1 MQQVLKRNIR
11 FINVCLGVF
20 RSERWKEVSERGKKK
35 EVREEEK
42 KAQEQKRWEKNG
54 SPVGKG

>member
-35 EVREEEK
+35 EVREEGK
-42 KAQEQKRWEKNG
+42 KAPEQKRWEKNG

>member
-1 MQQVLKRNIR
+1 M
-11 FINVCLGVF
+11 CLGVF
-20 RSERWKEVSERGKKK
+20 RSDRWKEVSERGKKK

-54 SPVGKG
+54 SPVGEG

>member
-1 MQQVLKRNIR
+1 MQQVLKWNIR

-20 RSERWKEVSERGKKK
+20 RSERWKEV
-35 EVREEEK
+35 REEGK

>member
-1 MQQVLKRNIR
+1 ME
-11 FINVCLGVF
+11 G
-20 RSERWKEVSERGKKK
+20 SERKREKK

-54 SPVGKG
+54 SPVGEG